1 MPGECCFM
9 INNSSHTSF
18 FFVERAKPKSNV
30 DAKED
35 WSSVFGFG
43 VMSKEKQVLDEVK

>member
-1 MPGECCFM
+1 M
-9 INNSSHTSF
+9 
-18 FFVERAKPKSNV
+18 SNI

-43 VMSKEKQVLDEVK
+43 VMSREKQVLDEVEIKKNLQSNNQNI